1 MWYSTDY
8 VFDGGYKQGAAT
20 SGKGPYSET
29 DPVAPLNVYGAS
41 KLEGEKALLAADPTA
56 LAIRTNV
63 VYGPEGVGKNSTNPT
78 LTLTLTLTQ
87 TQP

>member
-20 SGKGPYSET
+20 SGQGPYSET

-41 KLEGEKALLAADPTA
+41 KLAGEKALLAADPTA
-56 LAIRTNV
+56 LDDHLSPPPGAKGSMGGSSSAEMMDVEPARR
-63 VYGPEGVGKNSTNPT
+63 
-78 LTLTLTLTQ
+78 
-87 TQP
+87 